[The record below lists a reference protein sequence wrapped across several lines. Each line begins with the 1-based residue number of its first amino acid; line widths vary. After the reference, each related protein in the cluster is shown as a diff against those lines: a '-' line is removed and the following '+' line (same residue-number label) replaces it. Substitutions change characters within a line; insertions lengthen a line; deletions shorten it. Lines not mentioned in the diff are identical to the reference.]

1 MMFNL
6 IRQLRSVFKPILA
19 AGVMAFAVGGAQAN
33 LVAPVPSGPFNA
45 LVFGDFRSTNADMWG
60 GLIAGGRV
68 ELSTYEV
75 NARRASSF
83 GVWTAGGGLMSNG
96 RVNGDITSNMNFAS
110 NAGHYE
116 GKRVGTAD
124 LASLTPLRQFYSG
137 MSAQLAAEA
146 GARTAY
152 RDPWT
157 GLVFEGVASAT
168 RHVFN
173 VNAADLPNV
182 RWLDIRNVDADEE
195 LIINIL
201 GTSATFTNLDL
212 SNSLGRYRT
221 LLNYVDATLV
231 HFSATAPWAD
241 VLAPLATIVGGNGH
255 IQGSVVA
262 AAFDSQIELHMGRAH
277 FLSDPAL
284 VPLPGSLPL
293 TGLALFAAFWIRR
306 RPEGEGFKRPSA
318 A

>member
-1 MMFNL
+1 MMSNL
-6 IRQLRSVFKPILA
+6 ISVLRHVCKPLLTAGFVA
-19 AGVMAFAVGGAQAN
+19 ATAVSAHAN

-75 NARRASSF
+75 NARRNSSF
-83 GVWTAGGGLMSNG
+83 GVWTAGGGLISNG
-96 RVNGDITSNMNFAS
+96 RVNGDVTANMNFAS

-116 GKRVGTAD
+116 GQRLGTASASA
-124 LASLTPLRQFYSG
+124 LAPLRQHYNG
-137 MSAQLAAEA
+137 MSSLLAADPN
-146 GARTAY
+146 ARAAY

-157 GLVFEGVASAT
+157 GLVFEGVSSAT

-173 VNAADLPNV
+173 VKAADLPNV
-182 RWLDIRNVDADEE
+182 RWLDIRNIDADEE

-201 GTSATFTNLDL
+201 GGSAVFTNLDL
-212 SNSLGRYRT
+212 SDSLGRYRT
-221 LLNYVDATLV
+221 LLNYVDATMV
-231 HFSATAPWAD
+231 HFSATSPWAD

-262 AAFDSQIELHMGRAH
+262 AAFDSQIELHMGKAN

-293 TGLALFAAFWIRR
+293 TGLALFALAWVRR
-306 RPEGEGFKRPSA
+306 REPVKRPSA